1 MCQKLVKTS
10 SYVIICASAP
20 VLIIAN
26 CSGLASRAELG
37 KYFCLFFGRNE
48 NNVFCIR
55 DLCLLTLNT
64 NRSCGL
70 MDKVSDF

>member
-10 SYVIICASAP
+10 PYVTICASAP

-48 NNVFCIR
+48 NNVICIR
-55 DLCLLTLNT
+55 DLLTFNT
-64 NRSCGL
+64 QHKQVVWPNG
-70 MDKVSDF
+70 